1 MSTTSGRGLPPYARV
16 FVDIRAR
23 IDSGELRPGDR
34 VPSTREIT
42 REWGVA
48 MATATKALTALRRE
62 GLVEAVRGVGT
73 VVRGG
78 PDPEPMS
85 PSAPASA
92 PEPVPVPVPD
102 PESARRESERRRER
116 RSQTEPAL
124 TREVIVRAAIS
135 VADAE
140 GIEGLSMR
148 RVSTELRV
156 STMALYRHVASKG
169 ALMTAMID
177 RVYID
182 AALPEPP
189 PADWREALEL
199 ALVGEWRIYR
209 QHPWAMR
216 LTMMAGAV
224 VSPGLMMNAEWM
236 LKVITGQGRSAD
248 EAQDV
253 LAFVSAYT
261 SGMALQA
268 TRVALEDH
276 EFGMD
281 ADQWWRS
288 RAPEFLRH
296 AAEGRFPLMFSVSGP
311 PDVDAIFE
319 VGLKHLLDGLTPLI
333 EGTGSG
339 PGIRP
344 GIR

>member
-1 MSTTSGRGLPPYARV
+1 MSTNSGRGIPPYARV

-73 VVRGG
+73 VVRGE
-78 PDPEPMS
+78 PDSDPTPTS
-85 PSAPASA
+85 ASA
-92 PEPVPVPVPD
+92 LEGHEP
-102 PESARRESERRRER
+102 ERRRER
-116 RSQTEPAL
+116 RSRTVPAL
-124 TREVIVRAAIS
+124 TREAIVGAAIT

-148 RVSTELRV
+148 RVSSELRV
-156 STMALYRHVASKG
+156 STMALYRHVADKG
-169 ALMTAMID
+169 ELMTAMID
-177 RVYID
+177 RVYTD

-189 PADWREALEL
+189 PDHWREALEL
-199 ALVGEWRIYR
+199 ALVAEWGIYR
-209 QHPWAMR
+209 EHPWAMR

-224 VSPGLMMNAEWM
+224 VSPGLMRNAEWM
-236 LKVITGQGRSAD
+236 MRVITHQGRSAD
-248 EAQDV
+248 EAQEILV
-253 LAFVSAYT
+253 FVSAYT

-268 TRVALEDH
+268 TRVVLEDH

-288 RAPEFLRH
+288 RAPEFLRL
-296 AAEGRFPLMFSVSGP
+296 AAGGGFPVMFSVSGP
-311 PDVDAIFE
+311 LDVDGVFE
-319 VGLKHLLDGLTPLI
+319 AGMKHLLDGLTPRI
-333 EGTGSG
+333 EGTAT
-339 PGIRP
+339 P
-344 GIR
+344 